1 LTYHYTGGIAL
12 AAMKRWEAAED
23 FFEIVVTAP
32 GTYPAALQLEA
43 LKKLRLV
50 QLISKGKVGYV
61 LASLSYFD

>member
-1 LTYHYTGGIAL
+1 
-12 AAMKRWEAAED
+12 MKRWEAAED

-50 QLISKGKVGYV
+50 QLISKGKVD
-61 LASLSYFD
+61 LLLILWTSIKPL